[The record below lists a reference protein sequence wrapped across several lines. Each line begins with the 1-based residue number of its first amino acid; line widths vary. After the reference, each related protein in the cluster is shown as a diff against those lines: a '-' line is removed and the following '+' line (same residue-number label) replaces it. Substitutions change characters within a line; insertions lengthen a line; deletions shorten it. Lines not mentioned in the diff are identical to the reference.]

1 MKQLS
6 SLVFLFLLIGC
17 NSEADITDNLTAP
30 QTFAFQILDKTTGE
44 NVFTSK
50 KYDPQKIIVKNLDSH
65 DVVKHQFISD
75 NDLDIIVLEN
85 VGRDSENINYSINI
99 DDKSLFELHVDAIL
113 VKKDLDFEYQNVEI
127 TNVVFKRDQTSG
139 VYNILAS
146 LD

>member
-17 NSEADITDNLTAP
+17 NNKTDITDDLTAP
-30 QTFAFQILDKTTGE
+30 QTFAFHILDKTTGE
-44 NVFTSK
+44 NIFSNK

-75 NDLDIIVLEN
+75 NDLDLIVLEN

-99 DDKSLFELHVDAIL
+99 DDKSIFELHVDAVLI
-113 VKKDLDFEYQNVEI
+113 KKDLDFEYQNVEI
-127 TNVVFKRDQTSG
+127 TNVVFKRDKTSG